1 MFGNKVV
8 VGSVEISQTPWRGS
22 ESTAL
27 SSCREVSRPRQV
39 EAGTLGSAGFVYRK
53 HLYGE
58 GFQGLLLPWA
68 VAGICG
74 VGPRGHLVAPR
85 TPHAGRGGHQTPVV
99 LSNRGATWAFVRI
112 LALSRPCV
120 MTWLY
125 DGPLNKG

>member
-39 EAGTLGSAGFVYRK
+39 EAGTSGSAGFVYRK
-53 HLYGE
+53 HLCGE
-58 GFQGLLLPWA
+58 GFQVLLLPRA

-74 VGPRGHLVAPR
+74 VGPHGQWWLQGRRMRGVVATR
-85 TPHAGRGGHQTPVV
+85 HTH
-99 LSNRGATWAFVRI
+99 GAV
-112 LALSRPCV
+112 
-120 MTWLY
+120 
-125 DGPLNKG
+125 